1 LCTKAHD
8 VEAHLSSRKDCI
20 IHSHFTIRFWILF
33 NNIVSSKK
41 LWIIN
46 LVLVEENLNLYEM
59 GFFLWVQHHEGTAI
73 SILTSPILFNN
84 VFETM
89 FFKSLNIFMFLYCFD
104 VLISKI
110 FFLNEKIIILIYF
123 QTKNILK
130 TIITILTYTLMVDK
144 TWIITWIL

>member
-1 LCTKAHD
+1 
-8 VEAHLSSRKDCI
+8 
-20 IHSHFTIRFWILF
+20 
-33 NNIVSSKK
+33 
-41 LWIIN
+41 
-46 LVLVEENLNLYEM
+46 
-59 GFFLWVQHHEGTAI
+59 
-73 SILTSPILFNN
+73 
-84 VFETM
+84 M